1 MLTTHSLPYKVTEP
15 LNEQLD
21 HFIDLLERKVAP
33 LIFVF
38 DATKTLDIT
47 LQIEALLAQDQKNFE
62 LEVRLIVRFG
72 HTYKI
77 EKAKNH

>member
-1 MLTTHSLPYKVTEP
+1 MKEP
-15 LNEQLD
+15 LNKQLD

-47 LQIEALLAQDQKNFE
+47 LQIEALLTQDQKISN
-62 LEVRLIVRFG
+62 
-72 HTYKI
+72 K
-77 EKAKNH
+77 K